1 MILGI
6 NHMSSK
12 TLIPKDWQRLHLGDV
27 ARVTNGKTNSQDAV
41 IDGNYPLFDRSVLIK
56 KSDKFIFDG
65 EAIILPGEGAEF
77 IPRYFSGKFDL
88 HQRAYAIF
96 SDDEKVYSPYLYY
109 FLFANRD
116 IFAQTAV
123 GSTVKSLR
131 LPIIQKVSVNIP
143 PLEEQKGIAEILQS
157 VDAEIQKL
165 DLLISETEK
174 IKKGLVIKL
183 FSDQQNNNKYKIGDI
198 SEVTSSKRVMVSD
211 YVDSGIPFYRSTEII
226 KKSKN
231 IPVTDPYYISQEQF
245 DSFKNRFGA
254 PEKGDILVT
263 AVGTI
268 GDVYLVQKETFY
280 FKDGNTIWIRKIKDI
295 VSPEYLRMIL
305 ASSYYRE
312 KLNSVAGGSNQKA
325 LTIQKMESV
334 EVPIPSIKEQQRLVE
349 ILSSIE
355 EKTDMQVILRKLLT
369 KLKIG
374 LMSDLLSGKVR
385 VK

>member
-1 MILGI
+1 
-6 NHMSSK
+6 MSSK
-12 TLIPKDWQRLHLGDV
+12 TLIPKDWQKLNLGDV

-41 IDGNYPLFDRSVLIK
+41 IDGYYPLFDRSVLIK

-96 SDDEKVYSPYLYY
+96 SDNEKVYSPYLYY

-116 IFAQTAV
+116 VFAQTAV

-143 PLEEQKGIAEILQS
+143 PLEEQKRIAEILQS

-183 FSDQQNNNKYKIGDI
+183 FSDQQNNYKYKIGDI

-211 YVDSGIPFYRSTEII
+211 YVDSGVPFYRSTEII

-280 FKDGNTIWIRKIKDI
+280 FKDGNTIWIRKIKDV

-305 ASSYYRE
+305 ASTYYRE

-355 EKTDMQVILRKLLT
+355 EKTDIQVLLRQLLT